1 MFWMHVSFVFVWEIG
16 SFVTILIF
24 ILVDSSSPCPIYLT
38 ISPISHSAESSHLE
52 INWGPKCSNP
62 AEWIALYGEDPTVSY
77 AAPLFTANTDDK
89 PTGHIKTSV
98 KLHKIHLP
106 YGWNKHDVMNGLKP
120 DHIKSA
126 CLPFFIAS
134 FNGRAL
140 QTLDCLKVQPNWMKE
155 MPQIRNIA
163 LKNLFIPG
171 THCSGCY
178 DRRTKTSHSILLK
191 RFGYAQ
197 SFDVWTQ
204 LVFGVRYLDISVGFV
219 LLLNRVNQEEH
230 GELFNHFT
238 DTKIITTRL
247 MNHQI
252 CGLSMR
258 IYLLHRCCQ
267 FYKRYDCLQCYPK
280 KWLFWI
286 SLIFQVCES
295 LLNSIQSQKRQWCRY
310 RTQQQSGTSF
320 WVTSDIGN
328 GVRWHCIHPAMGY
341 RYECRWFDY
350 RNDGSIWKTHYHTL

>member
-1 MFWMHVSFVFVWEIG
+1 MSFKYLVKSFSQPCALSWINLVRYIRSIFVFFSAPEIWIFFNRNG
-16 SFVTILIF
+16 STYDWFFHSGRFEFVSPKFRICFGCTWVLCLCEKSVHLSLFLIF

-62 AEWIALYGEDPTVSY
+62 AEWIAVYGEDPTVSY

-280 KWLFWI
+280 KWLF
-286 SLIFQVCES
+286 
-295 LLNSIQSQKRQWCRY
+295 
-310 RTQQQSGTSF
+310 
-320 WVTSDIGN
+320 
-328 GVRWHCIHPAMGY
+328 
-341 RYECRWFDY
+341 
-350 RNDGSIWKTHYHTL
+350 